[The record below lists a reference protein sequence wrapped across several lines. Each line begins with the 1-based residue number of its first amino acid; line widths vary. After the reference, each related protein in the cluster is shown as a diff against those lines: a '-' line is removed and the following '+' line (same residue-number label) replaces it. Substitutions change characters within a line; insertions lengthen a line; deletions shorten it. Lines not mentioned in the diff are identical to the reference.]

1 MAKELKEIP
10 TFKNEAEE
18 REFWATHDSTDY
30 INWAEAD
37 EAIFPKL
44 KPSTRTISLRLPELM
59 LDELRLIANKRDV
72 PYQSLIKVF
81 LKERI
86 DEELKKY
93 HT

>member
-37 EAIFPKL
+37 EAIFTKL
-44 KPSTRTISLRLPELM
+44 KP
-59 LDELRLIANKRDV
+59 
-72 PYQSLIKVF
+72 
-81 LKERI
+81 
-86 DEELKKY
+86 
-93 HT
+93 